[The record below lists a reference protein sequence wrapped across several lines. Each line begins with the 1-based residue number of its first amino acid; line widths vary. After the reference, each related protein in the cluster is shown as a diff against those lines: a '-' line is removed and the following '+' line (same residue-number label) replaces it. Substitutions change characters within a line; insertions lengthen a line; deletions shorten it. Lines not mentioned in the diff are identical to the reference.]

1 GKRVAIPNMHCR
13 AGSRRR
19 SPRHYNPLRKRMKDE
34 GERIKFRINLSK
46 PSSFILLPSSFLL
59 NLHHSWGAFDQWF
72 TAGFGDQHA
81 AAPTGVET
89 PIGAVGD
96 RLDDEDAV
104 FFNQQI
110 AIAPAVILRRK
121 QRAIVAI
128 ATAMHKQLAFHAALG
143 AK

>member
-1 GKRVAIPNMHCR
+1 M
-13 AGSRRR
+13 
-19 SPRHYNPLRKRMKDE
+19 
-34 GERIKFRINLSK
+34 
-46 PSSFILLPSSFLL
+46 
-59 NLHHSWGAFDQWF
+59 
-72 TAGFGDQHA
+72 
-81 AAPTGVET
+81 
-89 PIGAVGD
+89 GD

-143 AK
+143 AEVVDHIHEFCEWTPRHKMFQARIIHLALQLDGWFPGLGYCPEENRLLLLGDQTANHRVDCAFNGDAVDRAAL